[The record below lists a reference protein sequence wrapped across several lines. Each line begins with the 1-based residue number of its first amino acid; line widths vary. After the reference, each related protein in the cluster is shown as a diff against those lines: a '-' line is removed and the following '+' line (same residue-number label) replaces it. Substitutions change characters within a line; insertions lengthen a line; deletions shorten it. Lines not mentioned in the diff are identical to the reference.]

1 MQGYAQAV
9 PKREETD
16 LEATKKLQK
25 QKPVPPPVCIYM
37 FISIHKK
44 DYMRKITDQSL
55 YEKAEEDREY

>member
-16 LEATKKLQK
+16 LEATKNYKNKNQSRPLC
-25 QKPVPPPVCIYM
+25 VVCIYM

-55 YEKAEEDREY
+55 YEEG